1 MHSNL
6 MNQREEQLAQPEVTH
21 LGGAAV
27 QHAPVRSDHKE
38 VPHVSQLNEFCW
50 DRATSAERESVRLG
64 GTAVAQR
71 FAHCVITFLPTHQ
84 LAASH

>member
-6 MNQREEQLAQPEVTH
+6 MNQREAQLAQPEVTH

-27 QHAPVRSDHKE
+27 RSDHKE
-38 VPHVSQLNEFCW
+38 VPHVRQLNEFCW

-71 FAHCVITFLPTHQ
+71 FAHCGITFLPTHQ
-84 LAASH
+84 IAASH